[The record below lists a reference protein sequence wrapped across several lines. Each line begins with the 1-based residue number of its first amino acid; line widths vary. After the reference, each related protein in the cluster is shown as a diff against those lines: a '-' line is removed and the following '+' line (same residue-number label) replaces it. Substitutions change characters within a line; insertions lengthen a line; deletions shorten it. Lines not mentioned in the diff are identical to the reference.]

1 MQIQFTK
8 TEKDLFELLEK
19 TATELGYPSYVIGG
33 YVRDKL
39 LKRQSKDVDVVC
51 VGSGIALAKGLAAKI
66 QPRPKVVV
74 YKRFGT
80 AMLLYKDLEVEF
92 VGARK
97 ESYRKESRKPIVENG
112 SLEDDQNRRDFTIN
126 ALAISL
132 NKADFGTLL
141 DPFGGLHDL
150 SNKCIKTPLD
160 PDITFSDD
168 PLRMM
173 RAIRFASQLQFDI
186 DPVTLQ
192 SIADQKKRI
201 SIISQERITSELQ
214 KIMASP
220 KPSIG
225 YKILF
230 DTGLLELIFPA
241 LHKMQGV
248 DFVHGQGH
256 KDNFYHTVQ
265 VLDNVA
271 LKSDNIWLRWV
282 AVLHDIAKPL
292 CKKYLKGQGWTFHG
306 HEALGAR
313 FVPKFFR
320 RMKLPMGKEM
330 KYVQKLVAL
339 HQRPVVLTKEQI
351 TDSAVRRLIF
361 EAGEDIDDLIVFCG
375 ADSTS
380 KFQWK
385 LDKYA
390 KSLEVLK
397 RKIIELEEKD
407 RLRNWEPPISGALI
421 MQTFGLSPCKE
432 VGLIKNS
439 IREAILEGDIQ
450 NIYQEAFDFMLQK
463 AADIGLY
470 PKGES

>member
-1 MQIQFTK
+1 MQLEFTN
-8 TEKDLFELLEK
+8 TEKKLFDLLQS
-19 TATELGYPSYVIGG
+19 AASELGFPSYVIGG
-33 YVRDKL
+33 YVRDKIL
-39 LKRQSKDVDVVC
+39 QRPSKDVDIVC
-51 VGSGIALAKGLAAKI
+51 VGSGIELARRLATKI
-66 QPRPKVVV
+66 QPKPKVVV

-80 AMLLYKDLEVEF
+80 AMLHFKGLEVEF

-97 ESYRKESRKPIVENG
+97 ESYRKESRKPLVENG

-141 DPFGGLHDL
+141 DPFGGIVDL
-150 SNKCIKTPLD
+150 KNKCIKTPLD
-160 PDITFSDD
+160 PDVTFSDD

-173 RAIRFASQLQFDI
+173 RAIRFASQLAFEI
-186 DPVTLQ
+186 DPIALQ
-192 SIADQKKRI
+192 SIAKQKKRI
-201 SIISQERITSELQ
+201 HIISQERITTELQ
-214 KIMASP
+214 KIMASA

-241 LHKMQGV
+241 LHKMQGI
-248 DFVHGQGH
+248 DFVNGQGH
-256 KDNFYHTVQ
+256 KDNFYHTIQ

-271 LKSDNIWLRWV
+271 SKSDNIWLRWV

-292 CKKYLKGQGWTFHG
+292 CKKYIKGQGWTFHG

-351 TDSAVRRLIF
+351 TDSAVRRLVF
-361 EAGEDIDDLIVFCG
+361 EAGQDIDDLIIFCG

-390 KSLEVLK
+390 RSLDLLK
-397 RKIIELEEKD
+397 QKITEIEEKD
-407 RLRNWEPPISGALI
+407 RLRNWEPPITGGLI

-432 VGLIKNS
+432 VGQIKNS
-439 IREAILEGDIQ
+439 IREAILDGDIQ
-450 NIYQEAFDFMLQK
+450 NDYQEAFDFMLQK
-463 AADIGLY
+463 AAEIGLK
-470 PKGES
+470 PVSR